1 MQFQNPRCAFV
12 TTNIR
17 NVVVVIIT
25 ATANFLLAPAPLLHH
40 VWQGQ
45 GWPSEWWRPR
55 TWCWDDVVCAM
66 WRQNGMIHAWSRR
79 IRTQAPWN
87 GPHSTHVWGHG
98 LVHTWS
104 HVTIQ
109 EQDTHWAS
117 PCPLPGSSRDSCPW
131 LCAWQWPMLLTHA
144 RYERSARTLHTQYQ
158 TQIMDSSST
167 GWFSLYCFVFIFLSR
182 VEVYSGIEKIAFNFS
197 PEKWLCV

>member
-104 HVTIQ
+104 HRHTWP
-109 EQDTHWAS
+109 D
-117 PCPLPGSSRDSCPW
+117 PGAGHTLGESMSSTW
-131 LCAWQWPMLLTHA
+131 LLTWLVSLTLRVTMTNVTHSRALRAQRTHA
-144 RYERSARTLHTQYQ
+144 THAISDPNNGLVQYRLVFFV
-158 TQIMDSSST
+158 MLCLY
-167 GWFSLYCFVFIFLSR
+167 FS
-182 VEVYSGIEKIAFNFS
+182 E
-197 PEKWLCV
+197 

>member
-1 MQFQNPRCAFV
+1 M
-12 TTNIR
+12 
-17 NVVVVIIT
+17 
-25 ATANFLLAPAPLLHH
+25 LHH

-45 GWPSEWWRPR
+45 GWPGEWWRPR

-66 WRQNGMIHAWSRR
+66 WRQNGMVHARR
-79 IRTQAPWN
+79 IRTQAH
-87 GPHSTHVWGHG
+87 GMVHTPHMCEVMGWSTHG
-98 LVHTWS
+98 HTWPD
-104 HVTIQ
+104 Q
-109 EQDTHWAS
+109 AQDTHWAS

-167 GWFSLYCFVFIFLSR
+167 GWFSLYCFGLYLLIS
-182 VEVYSGIEKIAFNFS
+182 E
-197 PEKWLCV
+197 

>member
-66 WRQNGMIHAWSRR
+66 CRQNGMVHAWSRR

-104 HVTIQ
+104 HVTITRSR
-109 EQDTHWAS
+109 THTGRVHVLYLAPHVTRVPES
-117 PCPLPGSSRDSCPW
+117 ARDNDQCYS
-131 LCAWQWPMLLTHA
+131 LTRVTSAAHA
-144 RYERSARTLHTQYQ
+144 RYTRNIRP
-158 TQIMDSSST
+158 
-167 GWFSLYCFVFIFLSR
+167 
-182 VEVYSGIEKIAFNFS
+182 K
-197 PEKWLCV
+197 